1 MKHLFQ
7 KARMVAALGA
17 TALFL
22 MLGSVGAQAAASPGS
37 LAAGEN
43 LFVFSYDSNDT
54 KPNLFGIDPTT
65 AITTAVGN
73 SGPLPAESVYWTNA
87 AFDPTTQTSY
97 VMASRGKFPN
107 FYSTLFS
114 VDPTTGQFTKVAD
127 ITADDSA
134 INTFG
139 FAIASDGSAFV
150 TTNAAGTI
158 SLHSLNLATGAA
170 TGAKVLTGSIGS
182 SYASLASDPVTN
194 KLFLSLSESNS
205 QNNNLGSRI
214 FEINQ
219 STGAVTASSLFSGA
233 NGSTPKP
240 IVGMQFD
247 ANGKLWFLYGDGYG
261 TTTELWSA
269 DAANFPTSAVKSAD
283 LNGASTEAIALLLV
297 PGSTPSPGPTPEP
310 TPTPQLAATGSS
322 TNLFAAATLALI
334 AIGFA
339 VMSRS
344 QKPTHL
350 SARLRPGK
358 H

>member
-17 TALFL
+17 TALFV

-37 LAAGEN
+37 LAEGEN

-73 SGPLPAESVYWTNA
+73 SGPLPGESVYWTNA

-97 VMASRGKFPN
+97 VMASRGTFPN

-114 VDPTTGQFTKVAD
+114 VDPTTGQFTEVAD
-127 ITADDSA
+127 ITVS
-134 INTFG
+134 NSPVNSFG

-150 TTNAAGTI
+150 TTFAAGTI
-158 SLHSLNLATGAA
+158 SLHSLNLATGVAS
-170 TGAKVLTGSIGS
+170 GAQVLTGTVGS
-182 SYASLASDPVTN
+182 SYPSLASDPVTN
-194 KLFLSLSESNS
+194 KLFLSLSESDS
-205 QNNNLGSRI
+205 QYNILGSRI

-247 ANGKLWFLYGDGYG
+247 ANGTLWFLYGDGYG

-269 DAANFPTSAVKSAD
+269 DAANFPASAVKSAD

-297 PGSTPSPGPTPEP
+297 SSSAPNPDPEPGPTP
-310 TPTPQLAATGSS
+310 TPELANTGS
-322 TNLFAAATLALI
+322 NGAAI
-334 AIGFA
+334 APIGFCLLLTGLTVA
-339 VMSRS
+339 FVTRR
-344 QKPTHL
+344 
-350 SARLRPGK
+350 RLAS
-358 H
+358 

>member
-1 MKHLFQ
+1 
-7 KARMVAALGA
+7 
-17 TALFL
+17 
-22 MLGSVGAQAAASPGS
+22 MLT
-37 LAAGEN
+37 
-43 LFVFSYDSNDT
+43 DT
-54 KPNLFGIDPTT
+54 
-65 AITTAVGN
+65 V
-73 SGPLPAESVYWTNA
+73 
-87 AFDPTTQTSY
+87 
-97 VMASRGKFPN
+97 
-107 FYSTLFS
+107 
-114 VDPTTGQFTKVAD
+114 
-127 ITADDSA
+127 
-134 INTFG
+134 
-139 FAIASDGSAFV
+139 
-150 TTNAAGTI
+150 
-158 SLHSLNLATGAA
+158 
-170 TGAKVLTGSIGS
+170 GS
-182 SYASLASDPVTN
+182 SYSSLASDPVTN
-194 KLFLSLSESNS
+194 KLFLSLTENDSSN
-205 QNNNLGSRI
+205 NTLGSRI

-219 STGAVTASSLFSGA
+219 STGAVTASTLFSGA

-269 DAANFPTSAVKSAD
+269 DAANFPASAVKSAN